1 MNSAAEAFSADAA
14 AAGLQTPKI
23 PVYANRT
30 AQPYG
35 GDVPALLT
43 EQLRSPVLW
52 EESVR
57 NMISAGADT
66 FLELGPGRTLCGL
79 VAKTDASV
87 RVYPAGEAD
96 GLEKILAEVTP
107 C

>member
-1 MNSAAEAFSADAA
+1 MNAAAEAFSADLA
-14 AAGLQTPKI
+14 AAGLRAPTI

-43 EQLRSPVLW
+43 AQLRSPVLW
-52 EESVR
+52 EKSVH
-57 NMISAGADT
+57 NMISTGADT

-79 VAKTDASV
+79 IAKTDASV
-87 RVYPAGEAD
+87 RVYPAGEAE
-96 GLEKILAEVTP
+96 GLEKILTEAAL